1 MNKCYKVL
9 KVVYFLHKSTSKFL
23 RRRKTKME
31 LIIILVIILVLAI
44 IGSIAGW
51 LNTRTILKE
60 LADIKREL
68 GVKDVRKPSIFD
80 NDLDKD

>member
-1 MNKCYKVL
+1 MGIN
-9 KVVYFLHKSTSKFL
+9 
-23 RRRKTKME
+23 
-31 LIIILVIILVLAI
+31 IILLVILVLAI

-60 LADIKREL
+60 LAEIKREL
-68 GVKDVRKPSIFD
+68 GIKDVRKPSIFD

>member
-1 MNKCYKVL
+1 MGLN
-9 KVVYFLHKSTSKFL
+9 
-23 RRRKTKME
+23 
-31 LIIILVIILVLAI
+31 IILLVVLVLAI

-68 GVKDVRKPSIFD
+68 RIKDVRKPSVFD